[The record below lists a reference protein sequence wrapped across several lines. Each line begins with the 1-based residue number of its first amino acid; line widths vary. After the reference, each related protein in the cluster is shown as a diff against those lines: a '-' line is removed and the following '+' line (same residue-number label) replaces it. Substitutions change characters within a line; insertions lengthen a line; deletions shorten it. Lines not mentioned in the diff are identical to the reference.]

1 MLKKVDI
8 RCNKAFTLNG
18 VTFSGYI
25 RNIVLSTEDI
35 MKCLECKAKV
45 AEILPNGNTVP
56 LDFANY
62 DNNNGGMVTK
72 GIPESDRIHTQA
84 PKVEVIGNKKFNHIN
99 KDMIKEESKP
109 NNTSIGA
116 TVELKVKDTVKA
128 KDKIIKK

>member
-25 RNIVLSTEDI
+25 RNILMSTEDI

-62 DNNNGGMVTK
+62 NDNHGGMVK
-72 GIPESDRIHTQA
+72 SGVSESDRIHTQA

-109 NNTSIGA
+109 TNTSIGA
-116 TVELKVKDTVKA
+116 TVELKDTVKV
-128 KDKIIKK
+128 KDKIVKK